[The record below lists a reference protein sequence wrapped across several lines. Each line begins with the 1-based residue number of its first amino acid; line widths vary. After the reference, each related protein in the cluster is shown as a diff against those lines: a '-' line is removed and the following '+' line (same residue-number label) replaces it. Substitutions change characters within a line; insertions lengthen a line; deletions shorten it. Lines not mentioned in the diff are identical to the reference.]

1 MPWSLGKIIVHVIL
15 STKAVSPVAGR
26 QRAAPKGM
34 SILRPSPDESRFQRW
49 FVGQYF
55 WGVAPAG
62 NEAGPLALDD
72 IIFAGSELHTSQD
85 WPSEE
90 GKSSS
95 RSITQR
101 LHATA
106 QATQG
111 VIVKS

>member
-1 MPWSLGKIIVHVIL
+1 
-15 STKAVSPVAGR
+15 
-26 QRAAPKGM
+26 
-34 SILRPSPDESRFQRW
+34 
-49 FVGQYF
+49 
-55 WGVAPAG
+55 
-62 NEAGPLALDD
+62 LALDD